1 MIEVKNLVKEYG
13 PFKALKGVSFN
24 VKKGEILSLLG
35 SNGAGKT
42 TIIKIITGLLKPTR
56 GTALINNKSAVHD
69 PEVKHLFG
77 YMPEEPHL
85 HDRITGR
92 EFLDMM
98 ASLRGMRATKIE
110 SRIDDLTKVLELSDM
125 LDSEMGAYSKGMK
138 QKVLFANAVIHDPK
152 YLILDEP
159 TSGLDPR
166 FTSYIKDKIKNLAQR
181 EKYILMSTHITSV
194 ASEISDRVAI
204 IDRGK
209 IIREG
214 KIPKLLDSTDTETL
228 EEAFIEV
235 VDHKR

>member
-13 PFKALKGVSFN
+13 SFKALKGVTFN
-24 VKKGEILSLLG
+24 VKKGEIFSLLG

-42 TIIKIITGLLKPTR
+42 TIIKIITGLLRPTS
-56 GTALINNKSAVHD
+56 GTALINNKSAVYD
-69 PEVKHLFG
+69 LDVKRLFG

-98 ASLRGMRATKIE
+98 ASIRGMRSRDIKK
-110 SRIDDLTKVLELSDM
+110 RIDDLSRVLELSDM

-138 QKVLFANAVIHDPK
+138 QKILFANAIIHNPR

-166 FTSYIKDKIKNLAQR
+166 FTSFIKNKIKRLSDR
-181 EKYILMSTHITSV
+181 GKYILMRRI
-194 ASEISDRVAI
+194 
-204 IDRGK
+204 
-209 IIREG
+209 
-214 KIPKLLDSTDTETL
+214 
-228 EEAFIEV
+228 
-235 VDHKR
+235 